1 MNPRVPRTMDLLG
14 RDLVGLYQPCTQR
27 NPTRRAILCSAA
39 AKRKLGVE
47 RMHGKNPINMEN
59 GKKALGYN
67 LTLEVNRP
75 SRRPDAE
82 QRQEIT
88 DTK

>member
-1 MNPRVPRTMDLLG
+1 MNPRVPTTMDLPG
-14 RDLVGLYQPCTQR
+14 RDLVGLYRPCTQR
-27 NPTRRAILCSAA
+27 NPERRAFLCSGAA
-39 AKRKLGVE
+39 ERKLGVK

-67 LTLEVNRP
+67 LTFEVNRP
-75 SRRPDAE
+75 SRRPDTE